1 MPYSSSDYDTAV
13 SAFNV
18 LPESMAVE
26 ELISRRQRN
35 EIGGLSI
42 NRMKR
47 DEETDRLESEQFNAF
62 DEEYKKMGIAPDDYE
77 GNAKAL
83 AQLQMRNPG
92 NKRIKEA
99 ADALTNASES
109 VFKGRKSKMESD
121 EMDEYELQKP
131 MLQETARLGIKNAFS
146 KGKMLE
152 NDLKILQEDE
162 DAKVTDNFSTVIGS
176 LNEKFPDLAQ
186 KAAEWGERY
195 GSDPEMAREV
205 REMGKM
211 MGGLGRSAYLED
223 ANTHS
228 MKVLSPS
235 IRSIEKTGG
244 VSLSFDLPPDQIASA
259 YEKAKNLYAPGSKED
274 ANAEAAIKAHSTL
287 YNAMLS
293 RKTLQDNLQQIV
305 SRQDD
310 ITDPTVKK
318 NFKVEMAGIRM
329 KMGALVGQ
337 VDKDYRDRE
346 SQEKAIDRNR
356 ELEKDRIGV
365 LKSMGEIKNATDR
378 VAIAKV
384 AVRLRAKGMKRE
396 EALDFIK
403 TNHKD
408 NALLKNIKTLDD
420 VKAFDKQFTDAFDLD
435 EEEDILGD

>member
-1 MPYSSSDYDTAV
+1 
-13 SAFNV
+13 
-18 LPESMAVE
+18 
-26 ELISRRQRN
+26 
-35 EIGGLSI
+35 
-42 NRMKR
+42 
-47 DEETDRLESEQFNAF
+47 
-62 DEEYKKMGIAPDDYE
+62 
-77 GNAKAL
+77 
-83 AQLQMRNPG
+83 
-92 NKRIKEA
+92 
-99 ADALTNASES
+99 
-109 VFKGRKSKMESD
+109 
-121 EMDEYELQKP
+121 MDEYELQKP

-274 ANAEAAIKAHSTL
+274 ANAEAAIKAHSPL

-378 VAIAKV
+378 VAITKV

-408 NALLKNIKTLDD
+408 NALLKNIRTLDD